1 MNGLS
6 PNKLRSLI
14 NIRDIRRVETSH
26 QKVRELAISS
36 REERME
42 IVTETLNGHFC
53 VDIVQLN
60 LQQVMS

>member
-42 IVTETLNGHFC
+42 IVMETLNGHLC
-53 VDIVQLN
+53 VDIAQLS

>member
-36 REERME
+36 REEQME
-42 IVTETLNGHFC
+42 IVMETLNGHLC
-53 VDIVQLN
+53 VDTAQLS